1 MPAGDS
7 SAIFNLPEPFIARSL
22 TYYALLDGLNGS
34 QQYFGAIL
42 LKLYEQL
49 DAHGPHKSAPLS
61 SAIDVAAKP
70 EEALDAA

>member
-1 MPAGDS
+1 M
-7 SAIFNLPEPFIARSL
+7 